1 MAQQKFEV
9 STLPPNNSLVG
20 CCKDARGSCV
30 RQTTVL
36 GLDMFEVIM

>member
-1 MAQQKFEV
+1 MAQKKFEV
-9 STLPPNNSLVG
+9 SLVG